1 MFGSCQ
7 APPPP
12 PPNGCSRTR
21 VCTCWSQN
29 MHQGCQHPQRLQLAA
44 AEPGCARVGPR
55 TCLCSTEADKCLGPV
70 KPHHHRLQVA
80 AWSQNMHQR
89 CQHHHRLQLAAAEP
103 RWARVSPRT
112 CIRDVNTTTAST
124 PGRKRLPSPC
134 YEVNAET
141 DSFQKNS
148 TSSGNIQL
156 ATKSTS
162 TLNHT
167 RSIAHP
173 QEHHESSWL

>member
-1 MFGSCQ
+1 
-7 APPPP
+7 
-12 PPNGCSRTR
+12 
-21 VCTCWSQN
+21 
-29 MHQGCQHPQRLQLAA
+29 MHQG
-44 AEPGCARVGPR
+44 
-55 TCLCSTEADKCLGPV
+55 
-70 KPHHHRLQVA
+70 
-80 AWSQNMHQR
+80 
-89 CQHHHRLQLAAAEP
+89 CQHHHRLQLAAVEP

-112 CIRDVNTTTAST
+112 CIRDATTAST

-141 DSFQKNS
+141 DTFQKNS

-162 TLNHT
+162 TLIHT

-173 QEHHESSWL
+173 QEHHTCYEVNADTESSQKHSTSLGNITRGTKSTLTLIHPRSIAHPQGTSHLLRSQRRH